1 MSMKASALWPCA
13 SDFAAGDF
21 WWGGTRAAMQMTLVL
36 WPVAYLQARRAAAA
50 RAMNERLRE
59 VAAAYAVRRPMLPP
73 SPPARLSAM
82 REAV

>member
-1 MSMKASALWPCA
+1 
-13 SDFAAGDF
+13 
-21 WWGGTRAAMQMTLVL
+21 MQMTLVL